1 MKPPP
6 NRTVIAGLKSKVSQ
20 IEKSIYPTLKDVFTK
35 YDNVIKE
42 TNTQEQLFNLGQDA
56 KADSLGSYAES
67 TKRIK
72 IRKRQPIDRVTLKD
86 TGDFYDSI
94 TVTSTAT
101 EVIIETSIEYAKWLV
116 KRYGKEILGIQDVF
130 LNDFYLKYIVPELD
144 NEITKIIEK

>member
-6 NRTVIAGLKSKVSQ
+6 NRTVIAGVKSKVSQ
-20 IEKSIYPTLKDVFTK
+20 IEKAIYPTLKDVFTK

-56 KADSLGSYAES
+56 KSDSLGSYAES

-86 TGDFYDSI
+86 TGAFYDSI
-94 TVTSTAT
+94 TVIAT
-101 EVIIETSIEYAKWLV
+101 PNEVIIETSIEYAQWLV
-116 KRYGKEILGIQDVF
+116 KRYGKDILGIQDVF

-144 NEITKIIEK
+144 NEINKIIEK